1 MADAIQP
8 RALSPNQAAR
18 YLGLSRSSVY
28 ALLKRGAL
36 PSQKILNRRV
46 ILVSDLDKLLSEG
59 GDQ

>member
-28 ALLKRGAL
+28 ALLKQGAL

-59 GDQ
+59 SDQ